1 MKERTFLYDDGEN
14 FIIWSTDDK
23 NAELI
28 CVHGDYVYYYV
39 PNKLPDMILLTQLM
53 ERMNLGENDRNN
65 IRNVILDL
73 YDSWRMN
80 NIK

>member
-1 MKERTFLYDDGEN
+1 MKERTFLYDDGES
-14 FIIWSTDDK
+14 FIIWSESDK
-23 NAELI
+23 AVELI
-28 CVHGDYVYYYV
+28 CVYGDHVYYYL

-53 ERMNLGENDRNN
+53 ERMKLGENDRNN

-73 YDSWRMN
+73 YDSWRIN